1 MHWRRKW
8 HLLQWKLY
16 WKVNSTRAEPFS
28 VLVTVVS
35 SEFLPFSTLGNI
47 KMKECVAA
55 PIWHFISAASF
66 ERPGKRALK
75 QFSKAGV

>member
-1 MHWRRKW
+1 M
-8 HLLQWKLY
+8 
-16 WKVNSTRAEPFS
+16 
-28 VLVTVVS
+28 VTVVS